1 MRGEA
6 ASSTTYSEMN
16 ESSVKFRKMYV
27 DQQNYRL
34 KLTYIIHGPGNSLYE
49 CKVLE
54 NNTDRYN
61 NNKSKSVRKHHKY
74 LGNNH

>member
-1 MRGEA
+1 
-6 ASSTTYSEMN
+6 MN
-16 ESSVKFRKMYV
+16 DRSVKLRKMYV
-27 DQQNYRL
+27 DHPNDIL

-54 NNTDRYN
+54 NNTNRYN
-61 NNKSKSVRKHHKY
+61 NNKRKYVRKRHKY